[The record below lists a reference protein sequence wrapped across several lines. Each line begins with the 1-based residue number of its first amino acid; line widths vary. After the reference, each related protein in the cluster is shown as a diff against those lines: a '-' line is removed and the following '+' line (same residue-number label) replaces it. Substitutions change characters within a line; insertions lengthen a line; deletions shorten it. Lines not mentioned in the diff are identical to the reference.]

1 MLAKLKKYFAVLCM
15 SISLIFCMG
24 APTLAVAGSHES
36 GYMTGTGSGEG
47 GSTDT
52 DSDSYTEFDG
62 IWNRIVAWTEGSL
75 GRVVAGAFVLVG
87 IIAGVAKQSLM
98 AFAIGISA
106 ALGLVYAPSI
116 IKSVF
121 SGDVQGTADAVQ
133 AAFDSFSNHAGMIT
147 QTAAALK

>member
-1 MLAKLKKYFAVLCM
+1 MLAKLKKYFGVLCL
-15 SISLIFCMG
+15 SLSVIFCMG

-36 GYMTGTGSGEG
+36 GYMTGTGSGDG
-47 GSTDT
+47 GATDT

-133 AAFDSFSNHAGMIT
+133 AAFDSFSNHAGLT
-147 QTAAALK
+147 QAVAALK